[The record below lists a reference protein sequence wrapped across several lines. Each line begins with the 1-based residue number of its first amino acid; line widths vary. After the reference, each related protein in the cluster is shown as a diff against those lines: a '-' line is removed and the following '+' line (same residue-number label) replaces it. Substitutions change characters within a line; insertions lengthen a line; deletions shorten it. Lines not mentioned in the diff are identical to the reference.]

1 MSIGRLSN
9 LPGLEGLTDLNNL
22 LRNIV
27 GMMTDDVE
35 DKKPQAVKST
45 KKRKVPTATTSSP
58 KKIPV
63 RASKN
68 TALKKIKEQQDSDY
82 DSVIEDN
89 SDSLTPVQ
97 FALQL
102 EKKPTPS
109 SPRKHASESSSPRKQ
124 KTTPIVASESQKD
137 RTPLPKPTE
146 PIDGLPPNDSEN
158 EEKDTEPI
166 DGLPPNDTENEEED
180 TRNETKPDVQN
191 PDGTP
196 KAKRQKVEN
205 IETVDV
211 MNVPFKSNTVIN
223 VDDSDSAD
231 KSVQNPQP
239 VKIKP
244 EPRDKIRRINES
256 KVKESEDD
264 DNHEED
270 NDEEIIDEQQYDPAD
285 GEDDDSDGD
294 NDTPPPCG

>member
-1 MSIGRLSN
+1 
-9 LPGLEGLTDLNNL
+9 
-22 LRNIV
+22 
-27 GMMTDDVE
+27 
-35 DKKPQAVKST
+35 
-45 KKRKVPTATTSSP
+45 
-58 KKIPV
+58 
-63 RASKN
+63 
-68 TALKKIKEQQDSDY
+68 
-82 DSVIEDN
+82 
-89 SDSLTPVQ
+89 
-97 FALQL
+97 
-102 EKKPTPS
+102 
-109 SPRKHASESSSPRKQ
+109 
-124 KTTPIVASESQKD
+124 
-137 RTPLPKPTE
+137 
-146 PIDGLPPNDSEN
+146 LPPNDSEN

-223 VDDSDSAD
+223 VDDSDSYD
-231 KSVQNPQP
+231 RSVQNPQP

>member
-1 MSIGRLSN
+1 MNLARLSK
-9 LPGLEGLTDLNNL
+9 LPGLEGLGDLNNL

-27 GMMTDDVE
+27 GMATDDVE

-180 TRNETKPDVQN
+180 TRNEAKPDVK
-191 PDGTP
+191 TLMVHP
-196 KAKRQKVEN
+196 KR
-205 IETVDV
+205 
-211 MNVPFKSNTVIN
+211 
-223 VDDSDSAD
+223 
-231 KSVQNPQP
+231 
-239 VKIKP
+239 
-244 EPRDKIRRINES
+244 RDKRS
-256 KVKESEDD
+256 KTLKQLTS
-264 DNHEED
+264 
-270 NDEEIIDEQQYDPAD
+270 
-285 GEDDDSDGD
+285 
-294 NDTPPPCG
+294 